1 MPVENIECQIAK
13 GQMSRYLAGD
23 SLSPEMAVELRAH
36 IAECPGCSET
46 LQKKREILQTMLS
59 GAGGR
64 IAIEAPSTCEAPSQT
79 QTTDDEPP
87 PSQPMNRLSAML
99 LERLAKTQ
107 AAPQAVARLEN
118 RPKAG
123 QYWKPLIYSG
133 ALALVM
139 LGMSFVMSDPTRL
152 FGSRLADDPAIP
164 TAKASTS
171 TPNLAGSKQAAD
183 KTQDPAATSGSNPK
197 DTPKPNSATSAKAT
211 KAVTSGTEAS
221 RAPQMGTPQTKPGSK
236 PETKP
241 ISGAS
246 PAKRSSRTGSHST
259 RKKPA
264 ARPTPSGI
272 RLYDPD
278 GNPIQ

>member
-36 IAECPGCSET
+36 IAECPGCAET

-59 GAGGR
+59 GSGGR
-64 IAIEAPSTCEAPSQT
+64 IAIEAPASQASPTAPRDSS
-79 QTTDDEPP
+79 DEPSSTP
-87 PSQPMNRLSAML
+87 PMNRISAML

-107 AAPQAVARLEN
+107 AAPHAVARLED
-118 RPKAG
+118 RPRAA

-139 LGMSFVMSDPTRL
+139 LGMSFIMRDPTRL
-152 FGSRLADDPAIP
+152 FGSRLADDPA
-164 TAKASTS
+164 
-171 TPNLAGSKQAAD
+171 TPG
-183 KTQDPAATSGSNPK
+183 AATSAAASNPAGSMRPSVK
-197 DTPKPNSATSAKAT
+197 STEPSAAPGSSPKGDTKPTSSTSAKAT

-236 PETKP
+236 PELKP
-241 ISGAS
+241 TSSAS
-246 PAKRSSRTGSHST
+246 PAKRTAKAGSRSAR
-259 RKKPA
+259 RKQA
-264 ARPTPSGI
+264 AKPTPSGI